1 MEVSA
6 MFGIQPTAPS
16 PSSWEVDVPED
27 CPLNTTTKE
36 ISPAGTEEDI
46 LVRRWHLKIC
56 MGWIDGV

>member
-46 LVRRWHLKIC
+46 LVRR
-56 MGWIDGV
+56 